1 MKKLFFMCC
10 TMFILTLSAQ
20 TSTIVDDQVDQVQVE
35 EQNVT
40 VNTVMQNVN
49 VVTDNLQTSSN
60 IILQSSRD
68 FLDDVYSQVNP
79 YVVDLNN
86 NITQVT
92 NVVNNNINNTNT
104 TDLISLL
111 VDHSKSQY
119 SSIMERK
126 GID

>member
-20 TSTIVDDQVDQVQVE
+20 TSTIVDDQVDRVQLE

-40 VNTVMQNVN
+40 VNTVIQNVN
-49 VVTDNLQTSSN
+49 VLTDNLQTSSN

-68 FLDDVYSQVNP
+68 FLDDVCSQVNP

-92 NVVNNNINNTNT
+92 NVVNNNITNKNT
-104 TDLISLL
+104 TDLIRLL
-111 VDHSKSQY
+111 VDNSKSQY